1 MAQTSVTQFAGELK
15 VQPSVLLE
23 QLKAAGVHKQLAEDT
38 LSEQDKT
45 RLLEYLRKVHGA
57 TEAKSKITLTRKQTS
72 EIKKSDST
80 GKSRTIQVE
89 VKKKRVF
96 VKRDAAAEAP
106 AEARL
111 WSRKSRRQRRAG
123 GAGGR
128 PPAVDAQQLEL
139 REQEQKR
146 QAALMARQSEELR
159 EKQEREKK
167 LAEVRGSRREKGAAG
182 ASQAPAAE
190 APPPRTARCT
200 SPRSTKPPRARRKL
214 QRKRRRPSGR
224 TKPPSGARSR
234 RAATSAAPRAGI
246 RRKGRATRLLLRWS
260 RHRPSLPRRS
270 RWCAKSW
277 SRRPSPS
284 PISRTRCR

>member
-23 QLKAAGVHKQLAEDT
+23 QL
-38 LSEQDKT
+38 KT

-96 VKRDAAAEAP
+96 VKRDTAPEAP
-106 AEARL
+106 AEVPVAEEAPAPVAPAR
-111 WSRKSRRQRRAG
+111 A
-123 GAGGR
+123 
-128 PPAVDAQQLEL
+128 PAVDAQQLEL

-146 QAALMARQSEELR
+146 QTELMARQSEELR

-167 LAEVRGSRREKGAAG
+167 LTEARETEEKRVQQEPAKPGAE
-182 ASQAPAAE
+182 QAP
-190 APPPRTARCT
+190 PTDGT
-200 SPRSTKPPRARRKL
+200 
-214 QRKRRRPSGR
+214 
-224 TKPPSGARSR
+224 
-234 RAATSAAPRAGI
+234 
-246 RRKGRATRLLLRWS
+246 
-260 RHRPSLPRRS
+260 
-270 RWCAKSW
+270 
-277 SRRPSPS
+277 
-284 PISRTRCR
+284 